1 MSKSLSQF
9 VLLLSLSVSGLSQ
22 AASPIVARHQ
32 VMPGESWRS
41 LADHYQLNE
50 RRLRR
55 DFNPQRFMT
64 PLTQGDWIWVPDRS
78 PRGHL
83 SMKESTTALPPT
95 AAKPSRALAEP
106 RGARLPEA
114 MASSARLPQLGPPDP
129 TQGPKT
135 DRVLLT
141 LATAAR
147 AAATDKLD
155 QFVEQQGT
163 TLADNTLSF
172 GSRQLSEW
180 LWLSPEQWSW
190 DYQLPLFDKEP
201 LLNSRM
207 ALPIMPSW
215 QGELGID
222 YRDERLTYQAGMHFE
237 HPLTATISG
246 HVEPVVDYQASWEH
260 QRGGLLLFLDHK
272 DWTLGAG
279 QYQPLSGW
287 QRQAGRRERP
297 ASGQVWFG
305 EGRLGMVPGLSVS
318 SRYYQWQGRQLD
330 LYGSGDKY
338 KAALSRQWSLNYS
351 PWRIFRLQ
359 SSLLSNSKDK
369 FESRFRLGVEF
380 PLGIAPGQWWQ
391 SLMDKPRYDHYQP
404 LQHHKVMVLE
414 RQ

>member
-1 MSKSLSQF
+1 MNRF
-9 VLLLSLSVSGLSQ
+9 ILLLSLSVSGWSQ
-22 AASPIVARHQ
+22 AASLSVARHQ

-41 LADHYQLNE
+41 LAGDYQLSE
-50 RRLRR
+50 RALRR

-64 PLTQGDWIWVPDRS
+64 PLIPGDWIWVPDRS
-78 PRGHL
+78 LRN
-83 SMKESTTALPPT
+83 SRSVKENAAALPPT
-95 AAKPSRALAEP
+95 EAKPSHVLAEP
-106 RGARLPEA
+106 TGESLPEA
-114 MASSARLPQLGPPDP
+114 RAVSASLPQLGPPDP
-129 TQGPKT
+129 AHAPKT

-147 AAATDKLD
+147 AAATNNLDK
-155 QFVEQQGT
+155 FVEQQGM
-163 TLADNTLSF
+163 TLADDTLSF
-172 GSRQLSEW
+172 GSQQLSEW
-180 LWLSPEQWSW
+180 LWLTPEQWNW

-201 LLNSRM
+201 LLSSRM
-207 ALPIMPSW
+207 ALPVMSNW

-237 HPLTATISG
+237 HPLTATVSG
-246 HVEPVVDYQASWEH
+246 HVEPVLDYQAGWDH
-260 QRGGLLLFLDHK
+260 QRGGLLLFLEHQ

-287 QRQAGRRERP
+287 QQQAGRRERP
-297 ASGQVWFG
+297 ASGQLWFG

-318 SRYYQWQGRQLD
+318 SRYYRWQGRRLD

-369 FESRFRLGVEF
+369 FESRLRVGIEL
-380 PLGIAPGQWWQ
+380 PLGLAPGQWWQ
-391 SLMDKPRYDHYQP
+391 SLMAKPRYDRYQP
-404 LQHHKVMVLE
+404 LQHHQVMVLE
-414 RQ
+414 HR